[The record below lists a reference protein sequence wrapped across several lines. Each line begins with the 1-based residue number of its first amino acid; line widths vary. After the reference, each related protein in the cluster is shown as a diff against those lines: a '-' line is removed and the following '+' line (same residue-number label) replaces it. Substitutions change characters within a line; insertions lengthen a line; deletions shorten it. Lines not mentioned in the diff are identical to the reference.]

1 MKAAPFDYIRPDTL
15 DDACACLASH
25 PDARIIAGGQ
35 SLVPMLAMRL
45 ARPSLVI
52 DIAHIDGLS
61 AIRDDGDALV
71 IGTMVRQAA
80 ALSDPL
86 IATHLPLLAKA
97 LTHVGH
103 PPTRSRGTVGGSLVH
118 ADPSAEI
125 PLVAV
130 ALGACLRMRDSD
142 GDIDFDAADFFIGPM
157 LTLIPPT
164 ACLYEIRFPKP
175 NAAYVGTGFH
185 EIATR
190 RSDYALA
197 AAGAHIEADAS
208 VIFPSV
214 CQSIYQLIWQ
224 LISQRIWQNPNPA
237 LQRPS
242 IRLWTLLI
250 LSKICMPAP
259 AIDAGLWRSWRAAR
273 SMMQ

>member
-25 PDARIIAGGQ
+25 PEARIIAGGQ

-103 PPTRSRGTVGGSLVH
+103 PPTRSRGTVGGSFRLWRWHLAPVCGC
-118 ADPSAEI
+118 
-125 PLVAV
+125 VTV
-130 ALGACLRMRDSD
+130 MVT
-142 GDIDFDAADFFIGPM
+142 
-157 LTLIPPT
+157 LTLTLP
-164 ACLYEIRFPKP
+164 
-175 NAAYVGTGFH
+175 
-185 EIATR
+185 
-190 RSDYALA
+190 
-197 AAGAHIEADAS
+197 
-208 VIFPSV
+208 IF
-214 CQSIYQLIWQ
+214 
-224 LISQRIWQNPNPA
+224 
-237 LQRPS
+237 
-242 IRLWTLLI
+242 
-250 LSKICMPAP
+250 LSGRC
-259 AIDAGLWRSWRAAR
+259 
-273 SMMQ
+273 

>member
-130 ALGACLRMRDSD
+130 ALGASLRMRDSD

-157 LTLIPPT
+157 LTLIPHYST
-164 ACLYEIRFPKP
+164 I
-175 NAAYVGTGFH
+175 
-185 EIATR
+185 
-190 RSDYALA
+190 
-197 AAGAHIEADAS
+197 GAS
-208 VIFPSV
+208 R
-214 CQSIYQLIWQ
+214 L
-224 LISQRIWQNPNPA
+224 
-237 LQRPS
+237 RPS
-242 IRLWTLLI
+242 SSGGWNRVDE
-250 LSKICMPAP
+250 SVPQ
-259 AIDAGLWRSWRAAR
+259 RAASGVPKSVFR
-273 SMMQ
+273 YGLY